1 MYFYV
6 HSWTIRRI
14 SRYTFMFMY
23 YVVYIFYILIDLE
36 TLYIYIY
43 TQKHSNIF
51 NLSCFVSLNQCFF
64 AVETPET
71 IELIKSTLTYKD
83 VQAQKSCVY
92 RQYNYCVAFGLFGF
106 IYAWGNG
113 SRSGCC
119 NFGMS
124 YLLVFIHL
132 ILLKACGLSTHHR
145 HGGCSCADAVMQ
157 HDFMATDST
166 RSKCCDL
173 DDWIMGWT
181 G

>member
-1 MYFYV
+1 
-6 HSWTIRRI
+6 
-14 SRYTFMFMY
+14 MFMY

-106 IYAWGNG
+106 IYA
-113 SRSGCC
+113 
-119 NFGMS
+119 
-124 YLLVFIHL
+124 
-132 ILLKACGLSTHHR
+132 
-145 HGGCSCADAVMQ
+145 
-157 HDFMATDST
+157 
-166 RSKCCDL
+166 
-173 DDWIMGWT
+173 
-181 G
+181 